1 MINKNI
7 IKNLKKQWAGITF
20 GLGSLF
26 ICACIITKQINPAEG
41 IGTLVTLTV
50 AIANLKK
57 VLTNKESE
65 V

>member
-26 ICACIITKQINPAEG
+26 ICGCIIFKQINPVEG
-41 IGTLVTLTV
+41 VGTLVTLTV

-57 VLTNKESE
+57 VLSNKESE